1 MTTPAHASD
10 AHLASATEEP
20 TAPLSVAIRLPLDR
34 FALDVEFTT
43 SHRVTGLFGPSG
55 SGKTSVLESIAG
67 LRRATTGRIAL
78 GDETWL
84 ADAPRRFVRPE
95 HRHIGYVPQDGLL
108 FPHLDVRANLLAG
121 ARRARR
127 DGHPLDTTFASVVD
141 LLELGPL
148 LSRAVTTLSG
158 GERQR
163 VALGRALC
171 SGPRLL
177 LLDEPLAALD
187 IPLRRR
193 VLPFLRRV
201 RDEFCIPMLLVSHD
215 PVEVQALCDDLIAL
229 RQGAI
234 VARGEPSEVLTDPD
248 VFPLAERGGYEN
260 VVPCKLVRTDAETSV
275 VRIGGRDGLDVIT
288 PRAAGAEGSSKLLG
302 IPAREVIL
310 ATTKPE
316 GLSAQ
321 NILPSRVVS
330 IRTAGSLRLVRA
342 HLADGVPPL
351 AVEVTE
357 HARDTLHLEPG
368 CVVYLILKTAGCVL
382 YDPEAR
388 PDDD

>member
-1 MTTPAHASD
+1 MTTHSAAASE
-10 AHLASATEEP
+10 ATEP
-20 TAPLSVAIRLPLDR
+20 TTPLAIAIRLPLDR
-34 FALDVEFTT
+34 FTLDVDFTT

-127 DGHPLDTTFASVVD
+127 DGHPLDTTFASVVE

-148 LSRAVTTLSG
+148 LARAVTTLSG

-201 RDEFCIPMLLVSHD
+201 RDEFRIPMLLVSHD
-215 PVEVQALCDDLIAL
+215 PVEVQALCDDLIVL
-229 RQGAI
+229 RQGTI

-260 VVPCKLVRTDAETSV
+260 VVPCTLVRTDSETSV
-275 VRIGGRDGLDVIT
+275 VRVGTGDDSLSVIT
-288 PRAAGAEGSSKLLG
+288 PRAAGPEGSNKLLG

-310 ATTKPE
+310 ATTEPE

-330 IRTAGSLRLVRA
+330 IRTVGSLRLVRA